1 MKFID
6 KEHKDFWNN
15 KLKEMNDLGKTDCYY
30 KSLIYTLGICET
42 TRKYFN
48 MRSSIFIFSFIEL
61 LQ

>member
-15 KLKEMNDLGKTDCYY
+15 KLKEMNNLCKTDCYY

-48 MRSSIFIFSFIEL
+48 DK
-61 LQ
+61 